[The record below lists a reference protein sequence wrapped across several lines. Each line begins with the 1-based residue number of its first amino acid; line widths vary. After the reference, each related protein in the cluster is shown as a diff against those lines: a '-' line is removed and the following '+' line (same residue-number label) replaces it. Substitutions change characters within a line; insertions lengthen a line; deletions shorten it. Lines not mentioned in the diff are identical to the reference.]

1 MSTVVTSIAA
11 ALVAAFLL
19 VPALLF
25 AVQWA
30 ADVLMYPRAIA
41 AFRAL
46 GLPADVQA
54 SAVACFDRAR
64 AIDRSVRPYASLAP
78 VVVPVALL
86 FTPRS
91 ANALP
96 SWARRWDNNVSI
108 NGDSSGWQR
117 GDGTWVQ
124 ARDEWNS
131 SATLVSYDDPAYGG
145 DAYYCRGHHPRSW
158 LARWVWVGWR
168 NRCSTLSRDRGV
180 PVRRCDVVNL
190 VGEQNLSTSQ
200 MGAFVARAGDAY
212 HYKEHSKLGPFVFIR
227 SLGFKLGAPDAGDT
241 ATRQA
246 AAVCI
251 PIALKR
257 FKGAA

>member
-1 MSTVVTSIAA
+1 MLYAAVSLA
-11 ALVAAFLL
+11 ALPLILVLL
-19 VPALLF
+19 VFILH
-25 AVQWA
+25 WA
-30 ADVLMYPRAIA
+30 ADLLMYPRAVA

-64 AIDRSVRPYASLAP
+64 AIDRSVRPCDALAP
-78 VVVPVALL
+78 IAVAIALL

-96 SWARRWDNNVSI
+96 AWASRWDNNVSL
-108 NGDSSGWQR
+108 NGDSAGWQR
-117 GDGTWVQ
+117 ADGTWVQ
-124 ARDEWNS
+124 VRDEWNS

-168 NRCSTLSRDRGV
+168 NRCSQLSADRGV
-180 PVRRCDVVNL
+180 TVRRADVRNL

-200 MGAFVARAGDAY
+200 MGAFVAQCGDAF
-212 HYKEHSKLGPFVFIR
+212 HYKEHSKLGPFVLIR
-227 SLGFKLGAPDAGDT
+227 SLGFKLGAPDASDT

-257 FKGAA
+257 LKGAA

>member
-1 MSTVVTSIAA
+1 MSTVVPSIAA
-11 ALVAAFLL
+11 ALVVAFVF

-25 AVQWA
+25 ALQWA

-54 SAVACFDRAR
+54 SAVACFGRAR
-64 AIDRSVRPYASLAP
+64 AIDRSVRPYASFAP
-78 VVVPVALL
+78 IAAAIALL

-96 SWARRWDNNVSI
+96 SWASRWDNNVSI
-108 NGDSSGWQR
+108 NGDSAGWQR
-117 GDGTWVQ
+117 ADGTWVQ
-124 ARDEWNS
+124 VRDEWNP

-168 NRCSTLSRDRGV
+168 NRCSALSRDRGV

-190 VGEQNLSTSQ
+190 VGEQNLSTSR
-200 MGAFVARAGDAY
+200 MGDFVANAGDAY
-212 HYKEHSKLGPFVFIR
+212 HFQQHKRIGNLVLIH
-227 SLGFKLGAPDAGDT
+227 SLGFKLGAPDPADT
-241 ATRQA
+241 QERMVS
-246 AAVCI
+246 AVCI
-251 PIALKR
+251 AIAIKR
-257 FKGAA
+257 YQGAA